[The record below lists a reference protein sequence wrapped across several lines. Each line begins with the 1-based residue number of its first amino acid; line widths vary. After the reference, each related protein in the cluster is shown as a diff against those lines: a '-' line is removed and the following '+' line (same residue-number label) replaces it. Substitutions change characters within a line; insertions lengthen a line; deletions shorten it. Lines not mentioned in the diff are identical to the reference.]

1 MNEELSGAGETS
13 LVVAKEVMAELIPY
27 IPAELDGTLRNY
39 GPRHS
44 ADPRFKSC
52 HEPEKI

>member
-1 MNEELSGAGETS
+1 MNEELSGAGETN

-39 GPRHS
+39 GHRHS
-44 ADPRFKSC
+44 GDPRFESC